1 MEKRKVDLYY
11 GSLFHDIGKAVQR
24 TTGLKKKHQL
34 VGAEF
39 LKPYMNEKPILNCLK
54 YHHVNLR
61 NDNLADDDLSYI
73 TYIADNIASGTDRRP
88 NDEDVNYKWDA
99 KTPLQDVFN
108 RFGKHAG
115 KRYLKPGEL
124 RLDDVHSI
132 IPTDER
138 HDYTH
143 ADYSRGVE
151 RFREGLMAIKPTEDY
166 MQSALNLMEATMSFM
181 PSSTNMEEVADIS
194 LYDHMKLTAAFAVAI
209 QQYLDFV
216 DEHNYKR
223 RLYTGAQK
231 FYKEMA
237 FLMMGFKFTG
247 LEKFIYT
254 IVSQGAHKQLRSRA
268 FYANM
273 LSEWFIDTLLSDTE
287 LTRAN
292 VLFESAGQGYILL
305 GNTPKNRRLIA
316 SHCEEF
322 NEFLQEQFGA
332 EIHVSVG
339 TSQFMSLQ
347 VEKDNT
353 FDSYSRIFKDIDR
366 EINRSELRQFDARQI
381 MELNQQGKHAGR
393 ECVVCHAVAS
403 LNPETNKCKL
413 CEKLES
419 FSKNI
424 QQDDFFVVNADEEG
438 LPVGPGAFLSVTDK
452 ETIQK
457 GAVSGR
463 IYSKNQLNT
472 GFKQQIYLWVGDYS
486 DLTNNEFSKY
496 ADRDWTKEDN
506 QSAVGIKR
514 LAALRIDVD
523 DLYAGF
529 LAGFA
534 NQGDG
539 MYTTISRYASLSRR
553 LASFFNVHLNAFAEG
568 CHATVIY
575 SGGDDAFI
583 IGAWDDILKLL
594 ARLRG
599 YFADWTDQ
607 KMTFSAGIY
616 MYQATMPIN
625 IVARRTNQLLQEAKL
640 AGKHRVA
647 LFDSSMIFDVD
658 EFINDVYYDKLV
670 KIRQFF
676 KKESNR
682 GKSFA
687 YKLLSLLRSRNEEDR
702 ISFARLAYFLS
713 RLEDDAED
721 TEAFQQFKESMLG
734 WYDNALE
741 IKKVETA
748 LSLYIYEIRED

>member
-24 TTGLKKKHQL
+24 TTGLRKKHQL

-39 LKPYMNEKPILNCLK
+39 LEPYMNEKPILNCLK

-61 NDNLADDDLSYI
+61 NANITDDDLSYI

-88 NDEDVNYKWDA
+88 NDEDPGFKWDA
-99 KTPLQDVFN
+99 KTPLQDIFN
-108 RFGKHAG
+108 RFGKQTG

-124 RLDDVHSI
+124 RLDDVVSI
-132 IPTDER
+132 TPIKDR
-138 HDYTH
+138 LDYTH

-194 LYDHMKLTAAFAVAI
+194 LYDHMKLTAAFAMAI
-209 QQYLDFV
+209 QQYLDFLG
-216 DEHNYKR
+216 EHDYKQ
-223 RLYTGAQK
+223 RLYKNARK
-231 FYKEMA
+231 FYQETA
-237 FLMMGFKFTG
+237 FLMMGFKFSG

-273 LSEWFIDTLLSDTE
+273 LSEWFIDTLLSGTE

-292 VLFESAGQGYILL
+292 VLFEAVGQGYILL

-347 VEKDNT
+347 VEKGNT

-381 MELNQQGKHAGR
+381 MELNQQGKHTGR

-424 QQDDFFVVNADEEG
+424 QQDDYFVVNADGEG

-452 ETIQK
+452 EAIQN
-457 GAVSGR
+457 GEVSGK

-472 GFKQQIYLWVGDYS
+472 GFKQQTYLWVGDYS
-486 DLTNNEFSKY
+486 DLENNEFSKY
-496 ADRDWTKEDN
+496 AERDWTKDEN
-506 QSAVGIKR
+506 ASVIGIKR

-523 DLYAGF
+523 DLYASF

-534 NQGDG
+534 DQGDG
-539 MYTTISRYASLSRR
+539 MYTTISRYAALSRR
-553 LASFFNVHLNAFAEG
+553 IASFFNVHLNAFAKG

-647 LFDSSMIFDVD
+647 LFDSSIIFDVD

-676 KKESNR
+676 TKQSNR

-721 TEAFQQFKESMLG
+721 TEAFHQFKESMLG
-734 WYDNALE
+734 WYDNAHE